1 MLQVRVH
8 LPQLRPYAAKYFKKA
23 AAVTGQVCCTRAG
36 LLLPSFVCMGPA
48 LSTLPVPTTPYC
60 SSCYPGPLDSF
71 VLLIWYLR
79 PFEFT
84 TSAPEANDDPWR
96 QRTEALVPAVLEGE
110 PRQAANVIISCEAR
124 QGQKIIISNLR
135 LMKLRLRKDKSQNHG
150 NKASKKGEPGFKS
163 WVIWF
168 QTLYFVRTTPLRA
181 C

>member
-1 MLQVRVH
+1 MLGWNSTDRAYA
-8 LPQLRPYAAKYFKKA
+8 LRFAK
-23 AAVTGQVCCTRAG
+23 
-36 LLLPSFVCMGPA
+36 
-48 LSTLPVPTTPYC
+48 VPTTPYC

-71 VLLIWYLR
+71 VLLIWYLK

-135 LMKLRLRKDKSQNHG
+135 LMKLRLRSYYSKVVQPGDWAGFEPRAQVLSSLKSSESFCVG
-150 NKASKKGEPGFKS
+150 NPSGSLEKPMYLFSELCLNILK
-163 WVIWF
+163 
-168 QTLYFVRTTPLRA
+168 
-181 C
+181 